1 AAIFCHVMAENGRRT
16 VHSSPLPPSLFHIE
30 GGELLCQLKEPVT
43 NLKQFQALP
52 LFAAAERGTRE

>member
-1 AAIFCHVMAENGRRT
+1 M
-16 VHSSPLPPSLFHIE
+16 HSSPLPPSLFHIE